1 MLQVYFCALIFKHCS
16 GNADSFF
23 PTSNLQGNL
32 LMSLFIC
39 IACFE
44 IVYVVLQ
51 RHKVGVKVRV
61 ITDKSME
68 IAYGSQNHRFMK
80 EGAHINSN
88 ISQQVYLTFL

>member
-1 MLQVYFCALIFKHCS
+1 LFWQCRQLLSHIKSARKSIDVAVYCI
-16 GNADSFF
+16 SFF
-23 PTSNLQGNL
+23 E
-32 LMSLFIC
+32 
-39 IACFE
+39 IAD
-44 IVYVVLQ
+44 VVLL